1 MGRLFFD
8 KNLDTLCEP
17 IPEQEFQDQNFAFDN
32 LFTVPFMIADR
43 GSCSF
48 AKKVKNMEDAGVA
61 VGIVVDNTDE
71 NINDI
76 VMSDDGTGA
85 GLRIP
90 SLLVS
95 KKDGQ
100 KLIDWLKNATTE
112 ELEQVM
118 VLADFKMKAPD
129 NRVEYDIWYSSS
141 IDLALDFI
149 QDFMKLD
156 REFGKKV
163 LMAPRF
169 VFWECQD
176 CDKEYMQQNCFAG
189 GKYCATDQKA
199 GLTGKE
205 IVMEDLRQMCIYKEA
220 YAPGGTRQAF
230 WDYVHTVHMNCN
242 SKINEACSKTYGHK
256 IVKAL
261 DWDRT

>member
-1 MGRLFFD
+1 
-8 KNLDTLCEP
+8 
-17 IPEQEFQDQNFAFDN
+17 
-32 LFTVPFMIADR
+32 MIADR
-43 GSCSF
+43 GECSF

-100 KLIDWLKNATTE
+100 KLINWLKNATEE
-112 ELEQVM
+112 ELAQVM

-149 QDFMKLD
+149 
-156 REFGKKV
+156 
-163 LMAPRF
+163 
-169 VFWECQD
+169 
-176 CDKEYMQQNCFAG
+176 
-189 GKYCATDQKA
+189 
-199 GLTGKE
+199 
-205 IVMEDLRQMCIYKEA
+205 
-220 YAPGGTRQAF
+220 
-230 WDYVHTVHMNCN
+230 
-242 SKINEACSKTYGHK
+242 
-256 IVKAL
+256 
-261 DWDRT
+261 

>member
-1 MGRLFFD
+1 M
-8 KNLDTLCEP
+8 
-17 IPEQEFQDQNFAFDN
+17 
-32 LFTVPFMIADR
+32 VADR

-61 VGIVVDNTDE
+61 VGIVVDNTEE

-90 SLLVS
+90 SLLIS
-95 KKDGQ
+95 KKDGE
-100 KLIDWLKNATTE
+100 KLINWLKNATDE
-112 ELEQVM
+112 ELSQVM

-156 REFGKKV
+156 REFGK
-163 LMAPRF
+163 
-169 VFWECQD
+169 
-176 CDKEYMQQNCFAG
+176 
-189 GKYCATDQKA
+189 
-199 GLTGKE
+199 
-205 IVMEDLRQMCIYKEA
+205 
-220 YAPGGTRQAF
+220 
-230 WDYVHTVHMNCN
+230 
-242 SKINEACSKTYGHK
+242 
-256 IVKAL
+256 
-261 DWDRT
+261 

>member
-1 MGRLFFD
+1 LNSKLIIHSPESLAALFPPSENGQKDAWGVIPASYANFGFVPYGHAMMGRLFFD

-163 LMAPRF
+163 LMTPRF

-176 CDKEYMQQNCFAG
+176 CDKEYM
-189 GKYCATDQKA
+189 
-199 GLTGKE
+199 
-205 IVMEDLRQMCIYKEA
+205 
-220 YAPGGTRQAF
+220 
-230 WDYVHTVHMNCN
+230 
-242 SKINEACSKTYGHK
+242 
-256 IVKAL
+256 
-261 DWDRT
+261 